1 MRLLMALTTMAY
13 GLACLTACED
23 DPGDDPPTEVDAS
36 MGASDAD
43 TEHSDA
49 GVPPDAALT
58 LDAANGETDA
68 AAVGAGDSG
77 VDSGADAAVS
87 GLTVLDLDDVVAN
100 PDDYEWFDFR
110 PNVKKLILAGAAET
124 EHIALLWYTVEDGA
138 VGLHYHSMT
147 ESVYVIDGSQTDAQ
161 GVYPTGTVY
170 FNPPGSG
177 HEITNSSGFFILAYA
192 SPPDFENTDLIGEY
206 TPVRIDTEDPE
217 LTDDLAFEE
226 QTTGVSTYAIPIDDM
241 GGMTAEFIATTSSE
255 VQIYVGNYLLV
266 LDGDCEIDGETYG
279 KEMLVV
285 TNTVVPQPYA
295 IAAAG
300 DATCLAMGVSF

>member
-1 MRLLMALTTMAY
+1 MFAAD
-13 GLACLTACED
+13 AATAQ
-23 DPGDDPPTEVDAS
+23 PDA
-36 MGASDAD
+36 A
-43 TEHSDA
+43 E
-49 GVPPDAALT
+49 PPDAAMT
-58 LDAANGETDA
+58 LDGSSDEPDA
-68 AAVGAGDSG
+68 AADGAVDGGGGDG
-77 VDSGADAAVS
+77 AVDAAADGAVDAAVS
-87 GLTVLDLDDVVAN
+87 GPTVLDLDDVVAN

-266 LDGDCEIDGETYG
+266 LEGDCEIDGETYG
-279 KEMLVV
+279 EEMLVV
-285 TNTVVPQPYA
+285 TKTVVPQPYA